1 MDGGGPLLRWVGGMG
16 GREGCPAQ
24 DGHERHAAST
34 TGRTDLSDA
43 RCEGVTWTRGTG
55 AERGT
60 NVGGS
65 VKLALMRSSS
75 ANRAVRRVRRVVAL
89 QPVID
94 LIDRVDLGYEAQPPP
109 AEASPRAV
117 ITAALALAQHTGP
130 AVLLVPLHRD
140 VLTADDFGL
149 AALAQRHGV
158 NPGEL
163 ARVVQTE
170 TDLDDC
176 GI

>member
-1 MDGGGPLLRWVGGMG
+1 
-16 GREGCPAQ
+16 
-24 DGHERHAAST
+24 
-34 TGRTDLSDA
+34 
-43 RCEGVTWTRGTG
+43 
-55 AERGT
+55 
-60 NVGGS
+60 
-65 VKLALMRSSS
+65 MRSAS
-75 ANRAVRRVRRVVAL
+75 ANRAVRTVRRGVAL

-94 LIDRVDLGYEAQPPP
+94 LIDRVDLGYEAQPRP

-163 ARVVQTE
+163 AWVVQTE

-176 GI
+176 GIRRLQELRELGFLLAVDGVLSPTLERRLIADLRPDFVFLDQSVPRSEERRVGKECRSRWSPYH